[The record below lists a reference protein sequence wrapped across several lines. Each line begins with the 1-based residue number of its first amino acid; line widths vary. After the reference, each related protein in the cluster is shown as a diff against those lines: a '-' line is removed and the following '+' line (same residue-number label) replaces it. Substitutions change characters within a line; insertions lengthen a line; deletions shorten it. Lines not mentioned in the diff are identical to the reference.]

1 MALPVVTTDDYNGYY
16 KLALNEFKTEDLQLY
31 ITTFTEQYVRQI
43 IGDAAYSDM
52 SVQDFQKW
60 LDLSN
65 GIDFVDIN
73 GDRKHLI
80 GLREP
85 LIGFIYFEYVRDNF
99 TSTAAGKVKG
109 KSENSERATDIEVA
123 GIARSR
129 YNRLICDL
137 NESTK
142 AFLEANETLESLINA
157 SYDLGDDRY
166 VLVFADPKYLNTGT
180 EISLDDN
187 TYEVTE
193 IVSFGFD
200 AGATGLDFTGQTAT
214 WNFSEVVISSNNT
227 SGTLY
232 QIAVAS
238 TEGLVV
244 GNTVNIGGTDYTVL
258 EVIEGVCFTIDGGAG
273 GLDFTGQTA
282 AWAFSSTVTVSIDLN
297 DNTYLVT
304 VEDSR
309 YVAVGADVDIN
320 ATTYTISSV
329 TNNFLINAGGTG
341 FDFTN
346 DTASW
351 EPYESVEFQEQEI
364 VGI

>member
-1 MALPVVTTDDYNGYY
+1 MALPVVTTDDFNGYY

-31 ITTFTEQYVRQI
+31 ITTFVEQYVRQI

-52 SVQDFQKW
+52 VSQDFQKW

-65 GIDFVDIN
+65 GIDFVDDN
-73 GDRKHLI
+73 GDRKHLV

-99 TSTAAGKVKG
+99 TSTAVGKVKG
-109 KSENSERATDIEVA
+109 KSENSERASDIEVA
-123 GIARSR
+123 GVARSR
-129 YNRLICDL
+129 YNRLVCDL
-137 NESTK
+137 NESLK
-142 AFLEANETLESLINA
+142 AFLEANETLESLITI
-157 SYDLGDDRY
+157 SYDLGDNRY
-166 VLVFADPKYLNTGT
+166 VLVYADPKYLNTGT
-180 EISLDDN
+180 EIDLNDQ

-193 IVSFGFD
+193 IINFGFD
-200 AGATGLDFTGQTAT
+200 AGATGLDFTGQTAI
-214 WNFSEVVISSNNT
+214 WNFSEVVVSSDNT

-232 QIAVAS
+232 QVVVNS
-238 TEGLVV
+238 TEGLFV
-244 GNTVNIGGTDYTVL
+244 GDTVTIGVTPYTVL
-258 EVIEGVCFTIDGGAG
+258 EVIEDTCFTIDGGAG

-282 AWAFSSTVTVSIDLN
+282 AWTFSSLVTVSIDLN

-309 YVAVGADVDIN
+309 YVAVGADVEIL
-320 ATTYTISSV
+320 AVTYTITTV
-329 TNNFLINAGGTG
+329 ENNFLINAGGTG

-346 DTASW
+346 DTATW
-351 EPYESVEFQEQEI
+351 EPYESIEFEEQEI